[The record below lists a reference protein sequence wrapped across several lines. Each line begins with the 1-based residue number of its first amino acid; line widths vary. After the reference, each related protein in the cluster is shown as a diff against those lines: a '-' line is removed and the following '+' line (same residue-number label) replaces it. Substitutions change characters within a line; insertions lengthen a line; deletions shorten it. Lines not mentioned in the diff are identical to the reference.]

1 MPRSHRPEYLGLL
14 CAPLLAVFGC
24 PSGDFP
30 DNSDPYRNTTDK
42 TNGGAVY
49 VGSGACRACHPDIDQ
64 MQTLHG
70 HSQKL
75 KAVQGSAPTYPGQA
89 TYAGVPQPPEGFV
102 WNDISYVIGGYIRK
116 ARFADQDGYVITTGH
131 SGVAAQWN
139 LEFPANGATAGFV
152 AYESTNASRLP
163 YDYSCFVCHT
173 TGPLP
178 QDPSNPQFQE
188 NRPGMAGTWKEAGVQ
203 CEACHG
209 PGSRHI
215 PNPDARDLFV
225 DTKASACGEC
235 HSRSHPSLGNAD
247 TGTITALADGW
258 IDNRQQWPELRASG
272 GHSGLGCVAC
282 HEAHA
287 SANYDAGRAIH
298 TACTDCHGDKDMG
311 FHAGE
316 QYVSGGHVEPLTCIS
331 CHMPFASR
339 SATWAVVGESNG
351 RVGDMRTHIFRI
363 NTNTVDYTG
372 MFTADGSAVLKDSA
386 GRAAVTVD
394 FVCLRCH
401 NTDDGYPFRLTLRSA
416 AEIARGIH
424 GFD

>member
-1 MPRSHRPEYLGLL
+1 MPRSYRPEYLGLL
-14 CAPLLAVFGC
+14 CALVCVVWGC
-24 PSGDFP
+24 VPGDVP
-30 DNSDPYRNTTDK
+30 GDSDEYRNTTDK

-49 VGSGACRACHPDIDQ
+49 VGSGACRACHPDVDQ
-64 MQTLHG
+64 MQALHG

-75 KAVQGSAPTYPGQA
+75 KAVQGAAPTYPVQA
-89 TYAGVPQPPEGFV
+89 AYAGVPNPPPGFA
-102 WNDISYVIGGYIRK
+102 WNDIRYVIGGYIRK
-116 ARFADQDGYVITTGH
+116 ARFADQDGYLITTGH
-131 SGVAAQWN
+131 SGVDAQWN
-139 LEFPANGATAGFV
+139 VEFPANSTIAGFA
-152 AYESTNASRLP
+152 AYEPADASRKP

-178 QDPSNPQFQE
+178 QDPTNPQFQE
-188 NRPGMAGTWKEAGVQ
+188 NRPGMAGTWKEAGIQ

-215 PNPDARDLFV
+215 PNPGARDLFV
-225 DTKASACGEC
+225 DTRAGACGEC
-235 HSRSHPSLGNAD
+235 HNRSHPSAEGASA
-247 TGTITALADGW
+247 GTIKALTDGW
-258 IDNRQQWPELRASG
+258 IDNRQQWPELLASG
-272 GHSGLGCVAC
+272 GHAGLRCVAC

-287 SANYDAGRAIH
+287 SANYDGARAIH
-298 TACTDCHGDKDMG
+298 AACTSCHKDKDMG

-316 QYVSGGHVEPLTCIS
+316 QYVSGDYVEPLTCIS
-331 CHMPFASR
+331 CHMPFATK
-339 SATWAVVGESNG
+339 SATSAVAGDSNG
-351 RVGDMRTHIFRI
+351 RAADMRTHVFRI
-363 NTNTVDYTG
+363 NTNTVDYTA

-416 AEIARGIH
+416 AEISRGIH